1 MAKKKKIQETTIEN
15 YYDLKVDKIDE
26 LVAALQGDGFEDDE
40 KITTDIEEITG
51 EKIDSKNVKK
61 RNFDPYRRDKLAAIP
76 VWLKAIFIKWW
87 FAGAVCYFVNMG
99 LGLYI
104 PSAFDLMI
112 LDGLLFGIIN
122 DVVVNPLFRML
133 ESDRKEF
140 NAYMMFPFP
149 VKHFWTFF
157 ANMLYYI
164 VVFMGVNLCYLGI
177 NKYITFAAVEPL
189 LFGVFAVAV
198 DMAFIGIKD
207 LVVFLIKKARRK
219 EKALNV

>member
-1 MAKKKKIQETTIEN
+1 MAKNKKIQESTIEN

-26 LVAALQGDGFEDDE
+26 LVAALQGEQFEDGE
-40 KITTDIEEITG
+40 KVSTDIEEITG
-51 EKIDSKNVKK
+51 ETVSSKSKKK
-61 RNFDPYRRDKLAAIP
+61 RNFDPYSRDKLSALP

-104 PSAFDLMI
+104 PSALDLII
-112 LDGLLFGIIN
+112 LDGLLYGVIV
-122 DVVVNPLFRML
+122 DVVVNPIFRML
-133 ESDRKEF
+133 ESDKREF
-140 NAYMMFPFP
+140 DAYTMFPFP

-157 ANMLYYI
+157 TNMLYYV
-164 VVFMGVNLCYLGI
+164 VVFIGVNFCYMGI
-177 NKYITFAAVEPL
+177 NELITFAAVEPL

-207 LVVFLIKKARRK
+207 LAVFLIKKAIKR
-219 EKALNV
+219 EKVNV